1 MCKIDGDPMTKN
13 LTMAVDENLLKKA
26 RKVAIDKNTTV
37 SALIRGYLEQL
48 IEREER
54 RKDEIIRELDALY
67 NSSTAVVG
75 DKTWSRDDLHER

>member
-1 MCKIDGDPMTKN
+1 MTKN